1 MFVLS
6 VSYQSGRKSVGMC
19 VWLSVFSVSV
29 SQVEMQLLPFII
41 FLLCV
46 CVCVF
51 ICCVSVSACLSVFQL
66 VS

>member
-46 CVCVF
+46 CVCLFVV
-51 ICCVSVSACLSVFQL
+51 CQSLHVCLSF
-66 VS
+66 S